1 MSKFDMNKV
10 YTEESALLAKVT
22 EWLAPQERRG
32 VKVLRICDRYAKG
45 YSDLFICVNGTFVC
59 AELKDDTGVASPHQT
74 LFLKQMAE
82 AGAIVGICRTVGEV
96 AELVNQAQLRSFV

>member
-1 MSKFDMNKV
+1 MSKFDMDKV
-10 YTEESALLAKVT
+10 YTEEAALLAKVT

-45 YSDLFICVNGTFVC
+45 YADLFICVNGTFVC
-59 AELKDDTGVASPHQT
+59 AELKDDEGVASPHQI

-82 AGAIVGICRTVGEV
+82 AGAVVGVCRTLGEV